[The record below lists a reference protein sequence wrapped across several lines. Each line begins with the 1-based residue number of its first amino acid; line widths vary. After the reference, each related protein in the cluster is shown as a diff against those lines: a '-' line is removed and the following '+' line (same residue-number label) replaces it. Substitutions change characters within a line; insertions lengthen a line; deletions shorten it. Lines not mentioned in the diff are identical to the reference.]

1 MEHKTGYDQPLRG
14 MRILVADDEYLIAV
28 AIEETLSDAG
38 AEIVSA
44 STLAAAL
51 TNANDGLLT
60 AAVLDVRLGRQ
71 TTEAVAD
78 VLAGRAVPF
87 IFYSGQA
94 LPDSMRDKHPDVR
107 VLIKPTKQSTFVEA
121 MLKVTGR

>member
-1 MEHKTGYDQPLRG
+1 MGPKTSQDQRLQG
-14 MRILVADDEYLIAV
+14 MRILVADDEYLIAIT
-28 AIEETLSDAG
+28 IEETLSDAG

-51 TNANDGLLT
+51 KSANDVSLS

-78 VLAGRAVPF
+78 ALAARAVPF
-87 IFYSGQA
+87 IFYTGQA
-94 LPDSMRDKHPDVR
+94 LPDSIHVKHPGVT
-107 VLIKPTKQSTFVEA
+107 VLIKPSNQDTFVGAVLKA
-121 MLKVTGR
+121 MGH